1 MVRIG
6 THDGTFHADEALGCW
21 LLRRTEARARRCAA
35 AALPLRRRCA
45 AVRTFSF
52 AAR

>member
-21 LLRRTEARARRCAA
+21 LLRRTQARAAGACGE
-35 AALPLRRRCA
+35 
-45 AVRTFSF
+45 
-52 AAR
+52 

>member
-21 LLRRTEARARRCAA
+21 LLRRTQARCAGA
-35 AALPLRRRCA
+35 CA
-45 AVRTFSF
+45 E
-52 AAR
+52 